1 MPCRRGVFNPILWPE
16 VFYFDF
22 PGLNGYITNELK
34 RIAAKDRKEARFS
47 ERLNNPKIISWM
59 SMRILLVEDEKLKRL
74 SLTDALERKNFE
86 VVACDNPLEALA
98 VLNEEDAV
106 DVIVTDLKMPKM
118 NGIDFIKKVREFD
131 KEVPIIVVTAY
142 ATVETAVDA
151 MKLGAYDYI
160 TKPFTTDEL
169 ILVLDRLRD
178 YQEIVK
184 ENIYLRSKIR
194 NRYRFENIIGRSKP
208 MQEIYRVI
216 QTIADSDSTVL
227 IQGESGTGKELI
239 ANAIHFNSRR
249 RNKPLICV
257 SCAALTESLFESE
270 IFGHEKGAF
279 TGAVR
284 EKKGRFE
291 LADGGTIFLDDVDDI
306 PLVSQ
311 VKLLRVLQQRT
322 FERVGGTK
330 SISVDVRVVAAT
342 KVNLLEK
349 VRNREFRED
358 LYYRLNVVPII
369 LPPLRERKEDIPL
382 LVDHFIQKY
391 QKKSPVRKFSNEAM
405 KAMLSYDWPGNV
417 RELENI
423 VERVCTLTTHEVVQ
437 LEDLPDFLMTPS
449 KGSFSCRGFE
459 GNEER
464 LNFSELI
471 QSYEKELLLWALQKA
486 DGNRSK
492 ASQLLQL
499 KRTTLQDKL
508 KKYGLGNQ

>member
-1 MPCRRGVFNPILWPE
+1 M
-16 VFYFDF
+16 
-22 PGLNGYITNELK
+22 
-34 RIAAKDRKEARFS
+34 
-47 ERLNNPKIISWM
+47 
-59 SMRILLVEDEKLKRL
+59 MRILLVEDEKLKRISL
-74 SLTDALERKNFE
+74 SDALERKNFE
-86 VVACDNPLEALA
+86 VIACENPLDALA
-98 VLNEEDAV
+98 TLHDDNSV

-131 KEVPIIVVTAY
+131 KDVPIIVVTAY

-169 ILVLDRLRD
+169 VLVLERLRD

-208 MQEIYRVI
+208 MQEIYRII

-239 ANAIHFNSRR
+239 ANAIHFNSHRQ
-249 RNKPLICV
+249 NKPLICV

-291 LADGGTIFLDDVDDI
+291 LANGGTIFLDDVDDI
-306 PLVSQ
+306 PLASQ
-311 VKLLRVLQQRT
+311 VKLLRVLQEKS

-330 SISVDVRVVAAT
+330 TISVDVRVVAAT

-349 VRNREFRED
+349 VRRKEFRED
-358 LYYRLNVVPII
+358 LYYRLNVVPIA

-382 LVDHFIQKY
+382 LVEHFVGKY
-391 QKKSPVRKFSNEAM
+391 QKKSSVRKFSNEAL
-405 KAMLSYDWPGNV
+405 KALLAYDWPGNV

-423 VERVCTLTTHEVVQ
+423 VERTCALTTHEVVQ
-437 LEDLPDFLMTPS
+437 LDDLPDFLLVPAKS
-449 KGSFSCRGFE
+449 SFSWRGFH
-459 GNEER
+459 GNHTH
-464 LNFSELI
+464 LNFTELI
-471 QSYEKELLLWALQKA
+471 QSYEKELLLWALHKA
-486 DGNRSK
+486 GGNRSK

-508 KKYGLGNQ
+508 KKYGLQNE

>member
-1 MPCRRGVFNPILWPE
+1 
-16 VFYFDF
+16 
-22 PGLNGYITNELK
+22 
-34 RIAAKDRKEARFS
+34 
-47 ERLNNPKIISWM
+47 
-59 SMRILLVEDEKLKRL
+59 MRILLVEDEKLKRI
-74 SLTDALERKNFE
+74 SLTDALERKKFE
-86 VVACDNPLEALA
+86 VLPCENPVDALTI
-98 VLNEEDAV
+98 LDDENSV

-118 NGIDFIKKVREFD
+118 NGIDFIKKVREFN

-208 MQEIYRVI
+208 MQEIYRII
-216 QTIADSDSTVL
+216 QTVANSDSTVL

-239 ANAIHFNSRR
+239 ANAIHFNSNR

-257 SCAALTESLFESE
+257 SCAALTENLFESE

-279 TGAVR
+279 TGAVK

-291 LADGGTIFLDDVDDI
+291 LADGGTLFLDDVDDI
-306 PLVSQ
+306 PLASQ
-311 VKLLRVLQQRT
+311 VKLLRVLQEKT
-322 FERVGGTK
+322 FERVGGMK
-330 SISVDVRVVAAT
+330 SLSVDVRVVAAT

-349 VRNREFRED
+349 VKKNEFRGD
-358 LYYRLNVVPII
+358 LYYRLNVVPIL
-369 LPPLRERKEDIPL
+369 LPALRERKEDIPL
-382 LVDHFIQKY
+382 LVEHFINKY
-391 QKKSPVRKFSNEAM
+391 QTKSPVRKFSNDAM
-405 KAMLSYDWPGNV
+405 KAILLYDWPGNV

-423 VERVCTLTTHEVVQ
+423 VERICTLTTHEIVE
-437 LEDLPDFLMTPS
+437 LEDIPDFLLVPS
-449 KGSFSCRGFE
+449 QKTFTRRDFI
-459 GNEER
+459 GNHSQ
-464 LNFSELI
+464 LNFTEII
-471 QSYEKELLLWALQKA
+471 QSYEKELLIWALNKA
-486 DGNRSK
+486 RGNRSK
-492 ASQLLQL
+492 ASELLQL

-508 KKYGLGNQ
+508 KKYDLRDK

>member
-1 MPCRRGVFNPILWPE
+1 
-16 VFYFDF
+16 
-22 PGLNGYITNELK
+22 
-34 RIAAKDRKEARFS
+34 
-47 ERLNNPKIISWM
+47 
-59 SMRILLVEDEKLKRL
+59 MRILLVEDEKLKRI
-74 SLTDALERKNFE
+74 SLTDALERKKFE
-86 VVACDNPLEALA
+86 VVPCDNPLEALA
-98 VLNEEDAV
+98 VLNEEDSV

-208 MQEIYRVI
+208 MQEIYRII

-311 VKLLRVLQQRT
+311 VKLLRVLQERT

-342 KVNLLEK
+342 KVNLFEK

-382 LVDHFIQKY
+382 LVEHFVNKY

-423 VERVCTLTTHEVVQ
+423 VERICTLTTHELVQ

-449 KGSFSCRGFE
+449 RGTFSCRGFE
-459 GNEER
+459 SSENG

-471 QSYEKELLLWALQKA
+471 QSYEKELLLWALKKA

-508 KKYGLGNQ
+508 KKYGLQNE

>member
-1 MPCRRGVFNPILWPE
+1 
-16 VFYFDF
+16 
-22 PGLNGYITNELK
+22 
-34 RIAAKDRKEARFS
+34 
-47 ERLNNPKIISWM
+47 
-59 SMRILLVEDEKLKRL
+59 MRILLVEDEELKRI
-74 SLTDALERKNFE
+74 SLTDALERKKFE
-86 VVACDNPLEALA
+86 VLPCENPLDALA
-98 VLNEEDAV
+98 ILDEGNEV

-131 KEVPIIVVTAY
+131 NDVPIIVVTAY

-184 ENIYLRSKIR
+184 ENIYLRSKVR

-208 MQEIYRVI
+208 MQEIYYLV

-279 TGAVR
+279 TGAVK

-311 VKLLRVLQQRT
+311 VKLLRVLQEKT
-322 FERVGGTK
+322 FERVGGTQ

-349 VRNREFRED
+349 VKNGEFRED
-358 LYYRLNVVPII
+358 LYYRLNVVPIL

-382 LVDHFIQKY
+382 LVEHFMNRY
-391 QKKSPVRKFSNEAM
+391 RKKSPVSKFSKEAM
-405 KAMLSYDWPGNV
+405 DAILSYDWPGNV

-423 VERVCTLTTHEVVQ
+423 VERICTLTTHEIVE
-437 LEDLPDFLMTPS
+437 LEDLPDFLLVPS
-449 KGSFSCRGFE
+449 PTTYTGWGLH
-459 GNEER
+459 GNHSQ
-464 LNFSELI
+464 LNFTELI
-471 QSYEKELLLWALQKA
+471 QSYEKELLTWALNKA
-486 DGNRSK
+486 GGNRSK

-508 KKYGLGNQ
+508 KKYGLKDT

>member
-1 MPCRRGVFNPILWPE
+1 
-16 VFYFDF
+16 
-22 PGLNGYITNELK
+22 
-34 RIAAKDRKEARFS
+34 
-47 ERLNNPKIISWM
+47 M

-437 LEDLPDFLMTPS
+437 LDDLPDFLMTPS
-449 KGSFSCRGFE
+449 KGSFSCRRFE

>member
-1 MPCRRGVFNPILWPE
+1 
-16 VFYFDF
+16 
-22 PGLNGYITNELK
+22 
-34 RIAAKDRKEARFS
+34 
-47 ERLNNPKIISWM
+47 
-59 SMRILLVEDEKLKRL
+59 MRILLVEDEKLKRL

-437 LEDLPDFLMTPS
+437 LEELPDFLMTPS
-449 KGSFSCRGFE
+449 RGSFSCSGFE

>member
-1 MPCRRGVFNPILWPE
+1 MP
-16 VFYFDF
+16 
-22 PGLNGYITNELK
+22 
-34 RIAAKDRKEARFS
+34 
-47 ERLNNPKIISWM
+47 
-59 SMRILLVEDEKLKRL
+59 MRILLVEDEKLKRI

-86 VVACDNPLEALA
+86 VIPCENPIDALA
-98 VLNEEDAV
+98 VLEEEAAI

-131 KEVPIIVVTAY
+131 KEIPIIVVTAY

-178 YQEIVK
+178 YQEIVR
-184 ENIYLRSKIR
+184 ENIYLKAKIR
-194 NRYRFENIIGRSKP
+194 SRYRFENIIGRSKP
-208 MQEIYRVI
+208 MQEIYRII
-216 QTIADSDSTVL
+216 QTIADSDATVL

-239 ANAIHFNSRR
+239 ANAIHFNSNR
-249 RNKPLICV
+249 RNKPLVCV

-270 IFGHEKGAF
+270 IFGHERGAF
-279 TGAVR
+279 TGAVK

-306 PLVSQ
+306 PLSSQ
-311 VKLLRVLQQRT
+311 VKLLRVLQEKA

-330 SISVDVRVVAAT
+330 SISVDIRVVAAT

-349 VRNREFRED
+349 VKQNEFRED
-358 LYYRLNVVPII
+358 LYYRLNVVPIL

-382 LVDHFIQKY
+382 LIDHFMSKY
-391 QKKSPVRKFSNEAM
+391 QTKSPVRKFSNDAM
-405 KAMLSYDWPGNV
+405 KVILSYDWPGNV

-423 VERVCTLTTHEVVQ
+423 VERICTLTTHEIVE
-437 LEDLPDFLMTPS
+437 LEDLPDFLLVPS
-449 KGSFSCRGFE
+449 KTTFNWRGFY
-459 GNEER
+459 GHHPQ
-464 LNFSELI
+464 LDFAELI
-471 QSYEKELLLWALQKA
+471 RSYEKELLIWALNKA
-486 DGNRSK
+486 GGNRSK

-508 KKYGLGNQ
+508 KKYGLQEK

>member
-1 MPCRRGVFNPILWPE
+1 
-16 VFYFDF
+16 
-22 PGLNGYITNELK
+22 
-34 RIAAKDRKEARFS
+34 
-47 ERLNNPKIISWM
+47 
-59 SMRILLVEDEKLKRL
+59 MRILLVEDEKLKRI
-74 SLTDALERKNFE
+74 SLTDALERKKFE
-86 VVACDNPLEALA
+86 VTPCENPLDALA
-98 VLNEEDAV
+98 ILDEENQI

-131 KEVPIIVVTAY
+131 KEVPVIVVTAY

-169 ILVLDRLRD
+169 VLVLDRLRD

-184 ENIYLRSKIR
+184 GNIYLRSKIR
-194 NRYRFENIIGRSKP
+194 NRYHFENIIGRSKP
-208 MQEIYRVI
+208 MQKIYRVI
-216 QTIADSDSTVL
+216 QTIADSYSTVL

-239 ANAIHFNSRR
+239 ANAIHFNSSR

-257 SCAALTESLFESE
+257 SCAALAENLLESE
-270 IFGHEKGAF
+270 MFGQEKGAF
-279 TGAVR
+279 TGAVK

-291 LADGGTIFLDDVDDI
+291 LANGGTIFLDDVDDI
-306 PLVSQ
+306 PMASQ
-311 VKLLRVLQQRT
+311 VKLLRVLQEKT

-330 SISVDVRVVAAT
+330 NISVDVRVVAAT

-349 VRNREFRED
+349 ARNREFRED
-358 LYYRLNVVPII
+358 LYYRLNVVPIV

-382 LVDHFIQKY
+382 LVEHFVNKY

-405 KAMLSYDWPGNV
+405 KALFSYDWPGNV
-417 RELENI
+417 WELENI
-423 VERVCTLTTHEVVQ
+423 VERICTLTTREVVQ
-437 LEDLPDFLMTPS
+437 LEDLPDFLIAPAKT
-449 KGSFSCRGFE
+449 SFSYRAFE
-459 GNEER
+459 GNKDR

-471 QSYEKELLLWALQKA
+471 QSYEKELLLWALEKA
-486 DGNRSK
+486 GGNRSK

-508 KKYGLGNQ
+508 KKYGLRNR